1 MLAVDEE
8 ASHGSDEPLCPPGDG
23 GQLHEPMCQRETVSL
38 MVQLFFGDRPPQS
51 IDDGGRIMVD
61 LLDRAV
67 EVFCPQR
74 ESAVARASIGSQVAM
89 LISVSLNREC
99 SLRLAEPT
107 VSHRSS
113 TIATLARPSSINC

>member
-1 MLAVDEE
+1 
-8 ASHGSDEPLCPPGDG
+8 
-23 GQLHEPMCQRETVSL
+23 MCQRDTVSL
-38 MVQLFFGDRPPQS
+38 LAQLFFGDRPPRFV
-51 IDDGGRIMVD
+51 DDGSRIVVD
-61 LLDRAV
+61 LFDREV

-74 ESAVARASIGSQVAM
+74 ESAVAQASNGSQVAM
-89 LISVSLNREC
+89 LISVSLNSEC

>member
-38 MVQLFFGDRPPQS
+38 IVQLFFCDRPPQS

-67 EVFCPQR
+67 EVFCPQG
-74 ESAVARASIGSQVAM
+74 ESAVAGQ
-89 LISVSLNREC
+89 
-99 SLRLAEPT
+99 
-107 VSHRSS
+107 HR
-113 TIATLARPSSINC
+113 IAGRDVDLGVVEQ